1 MAMKAKL
8 KQLMS
13 YRNRFI
19 VIIACVVVGVASIVT
34 SSLLSKQ
41 LREKEKNEVALWAYA
56 VGRFGEMSG
65 EDPLVN
71 TIINNHKIP
80 FIITDERG
88 NVRQSLLI
96 PEKII
101 NHPDLRNKK
110 ILELAERN
118 QPIEINSWNGH
129 RYMLFYDNSSLL
141 SSLLLFPYI
150 QIAVIAVFATLLFIS
165 FRSTKED
172 QQNRVWIGMAKE
184 TAHQLGTPI
193 SSLLGWIE
201 YLRSQEIDSSVV
213 DEMQKDLTRLMKVAD
228 RFSKIGSETDLS
240 PANIN
245 EVVGN
250 CVLYFR
256 TRVPRNVTLT
266 YNGLA
271 MAPMQAMIN
280 SALFEWVVENLLK
293 NALDALQ
300 GQGSI
305 DVHISET
312 DNWVYVDVKDTGKGI
327 AKANIKRIF
336 DPGFTTKTRG
346 WGLGLSLSKRI
357 VEEYHKGK
365 IGVLES
371 EVGKGTTI
379 RIAVQTPSAFRK

>member
-1 MAMKAKL
+1 MKAKL

-19 VIIACVVVGVASIVT
+19 VIIVCVVVGVASIVT
-34 SSLLSKQ
+34 TTLLSKQ

-56 VGRFGEMSG
+56 VGRFGEMSA

-71 TIINNHKIP
+71 TIINNQKIP
-80 FIITDERG
+80 FIITDEYG

-129 RYMLFYDNSSLL
+129 RYMLFYDNSALL

-150 QIAVIAVFATLLFIS
+150 QIAVIAVFAALLFIS

-193 SSLLGWIE
+193 SSLLGWVE
-201 YLRSQEIDSSVV
+201 YLRSQEID
-213 DEMQKDLTRLMKVAD
+213 
-228 RFSKIGSETDLS
+228 G
-240 PANIN
+240 
-245 EVVGN
+245 
-250 CVLYFR
+250 
-256 TRVPRNVTLT
+256 
-266 YNGLA
+266 
-271 MAPMQAMIN
+271 
-280 SALFEWVVENLLK
+280 
-293 NALDALQ
+293 
-300 GQGSI
+300 
-305 DVHISET
+305 
-312 DNWVYVDVKDTGKGI
+312 
-327 AKANIKRIF
+327 
-336 DPGFTTKTRG
+336 
-346 WGLGLSLSKRI
+346 
-357 VEEYHKGK
+357 
-365 IGVLES
+365 
-371 EVGKGTTI
+371 
-379 RIAVQTPSAFRK
+379 

>member
-1 MAMKAKL
+1 
-8 KQLMS
+8 
-13 YRNRFI
+13 
-19 VIIACVVVGVASIVT
+19 
-34 SSLLSKQ
+34 
-41 LREKEKNEVALWAYA
+41 
-56 VGRFGEMSG
+56 
-65 EDPLVN
+65 
-71 TIINNHKIP
+71 
-80 FIITDERG
+80 
-88 NVRQSLLI
+88 
-96 PEKII
+96 
-101 NHPDLRNKK
+101 
-110 ILELAERN
+110 
-118 QPIEINSWNGH
+118 
-129 RYMLFYDNSSLL
+129 
-141 SSLLLFPYI
+141 
-150 QIAVIAVFATLLFIS
+150 S

-193 SSLLGWIE
+193 SSLLGWVE
-201 YLRSQEIDSSVV
+201 YLRSQEIDGSVV

-228 RFSKIGSETDLS
+228 RFSKIGSETELS

-256 TRVPRNVTLT
+256 TRVPRNVSLT

-271 MAPMQAMIN
+271 MAPMEAMIN

-305 DVHISET
+305 DVHISE
-312 DNWVYVDVKDTGKGI
+312 DDSWVYVDVKDTGKGI

-357 VEEYHKGK
+357 VEEYHKGR

-379 RIAVQTPSAFRK
+379 RIAVHTHATYKK

>member
-110 ILELAERN
+110 ILDAVRAHTLKDLITCLKGIDQELVLGAIAGEKFK
-118 QPIEINSWNGH
+118 E
-129 RYMLFYDNSSLL
+129 LFFANAKDEA
-141 SSLLLFPYI
+141 I
-150 QIAVIAVFATLLFIS
+150 IAYV
-165 FRSTKED
+165 KE
-172 QQNRVWIGMAKE
+172 
-184 TAHQLGTPI
+184 
-193 SSLLGWIE
+193 LLG
-201 YLRSQEIDSSVV
+201 
-213 DEMQKDLTRLMKVAD
+213 
-228 RFSKIGSETDLS
+228 
-240 PANIN
+240 
-245 EVVGN
+245 
-250 CVLYFR
+250 C
-256 TRVPRNVTLT
+256 
-266 YNGLA
+266 
-271 MAPMQAMIN
+271 
-280 SALFEWVVENLLK
+280 
-293 NALDALQ
+293 
-300 GQGSI
+300 
-305 DVHISET
+305 
-312 DNWVYVDVKDTGKGI
+312 
-327 AKANIKRIF
+327 
-336 DPGFTTKTRG
+336 
-346 WGLGLSLSKRI
+346 
-357 VEEYHKGK
+357 
-365 IGVLES
+365 
-371 EVGKGTTI
+371 
-379 RIAVQTPSAFRK
+379 